1 MSNQE
6 KDKQDGAFALP
17 ELGKRKYISSSQDE
31 KQPAIKEKKAAA
43 RRYMRPHSLQK
54 DKEVVLETQLIDT
67 NKVREK
73 AATKP
78 GQEEEKLIQV
88 GKGGVFGKSRPLPN
102 LEREGKV
109 EPEVENVAGSALSAK
124 AVQVLVNIPRTEVYP
139 ELTELAALEIRAAGK
154 RGDYSL
160 LEPVA
165 KGAESILYKARSG
178 SHIFCVKA
186 IRNRWDALLGNSK
199 TRNNQEKL
207 QDVSYSTKTRHL
219 RNEYDVARA
228 LYNAQEEMP
237 VVKVLCLRKVTRFG
251 LELGY
256 DLLMEY
262 IQGHDL
268 SERNILKKFSVEDKI
283 RLMYQAVQALS
294 YMHKRKLIHLD
305 IKPSNF
311 MLTRDGKIRLIDFG
325 ISVFSGFK
333 GRSITG
339 TTGYLSPEQVAKET
353 LNEATDIFAL
363 GVTFA
368 IFFGGKPLSQNL
380 EELLQRS
387 VRRDARFHLESGGV
401 SAIADLP
408 ELSDKPLIA
417 EIIRNC
423 SILKR
428 ENRIPNCQNLLMQ
441 LQQASKNYGLILE

>member
-1 MSNQE
+1 MDNQE
-6 KDKQDGAFALP
+6 KDKQDGAFAVP
-17 ELGKRKYISSSQDE
+17 EPDKRRYISGPQSE
-31 KQPAIKEKKAAA
+31 KQPGKKGTA
-43 RRYMRPHSLQK
+43 RRYIRPRSLQK
-54 DKEVVLETQLIDT
+54 DKEVILETQLIDT

-73 AATKP
+73 AEAKTASM
-78 GQEEEKLIQV
+78 EEKLLQV
-88 GKGGVFGKSRPLPN
+88 SKAGVSDKERPVPASWRKSQAP
-102 LEREGKV
+102 
-109 EPEVENVAGSALSAK
+109 PEEDNPAGSALSAE
-124 AVQVLVNIPRTEVYP
+124 AVQMLENIPRSDVYP
-139 ELTELAALEIRAAGK
+139 DLTEMAVLEIRAAGK
-154 RGDYSL
+154 KGDYSI

-178 SHIFCVKA
+178 QHIFCVKA
-186 IRNRWDALLGNSK
+186 IRNRWDTVLGNSK

-207 QDVSYSTKTRHL
+207 QDVSYATKTRHL
-219 RNEYDVARA
+219 HNEYDVARA

-237 VVKVLCLRKVTRFG
+237 VVKVMYLRKVTRFG

-268 SERNILKKFSVEDKI
+268 SERNILKRFGVEDKI
-283 RLMYQAVQALS
+283 RLMYQATQALS
-294 YMHKRKLIHLD
+294 YVHKRKLIHLD

-311 MLTRDGKIRLIDFG
+311 MLTRDGKVRLIDFG

-387 VRRDARFHLESGGV
+387 VRRDARFHLESGNV

-408 ELSDKPLIA
+408 ELSDRPLIA

-428 ENRIPNCQNLLMQ
+428 ENRIPNCHNLLMQ
-441 LQQASKNYGLILE
+441 LQQAAKSYGLVLE

>member
-1 MSNQE
+1 MDNQG
-6 KDKQDGAFALP
+6 KDNQSGAFGVP
-17 ELGKRKYISSSQDE
+17 EQGKRKYLSGPLKEEREALEVKKSSG
-31 KQPAIKEKKAAA
+31 
-43 RRYMRPHSLQK
+43 RRYLQPRALEK
-54 DKEVVLETQLIDT
+54 DKSVILDTQLIDT
-67 NKVREK
+67 NKMREK
-73 AATKP
+73 PAAKKVS
-78 GQEEEKLIQV
+78 EEEPLIQV
-88 GKGGVFGKSRPLPN
+88 GKVAVDKGRQVSPFGEDNSDTAEADNNTGL
-102 LEREGKV
+102 V
-109 EPEVENVAGSALSAK
+109 LSTR
-124 AVQVLVNIPRTEVYP
+124 AVQTLGSIPRDEIYP
-139 ELTELAALEIRAAGK
+139 DLTDVAIQEIRTAGK
-154 RGDYSL
+154 KGNYTL
-160 LEPVA
+160 LEPIA

-178 SHIFCVKA
+178 SHTFCVKA
-186 IRNRWDALLGNSK
+186 IRNRWDTVLGNSK
-199 TRNNQEKL
+199 TRSNQEKL
-207 QDVSYSTKTRHL
+207 QDVSYNTKLRHL

-228 LYNAQEEMP
+228 LYNVQEAMP
-237 VVKVLCLRKVTRFG
+237 VVKVFYLRKVTRFG

-268 SERNILKKFSVEDKI
+268 SDRNILKRFSVDDKI
-283 RLMYQAVQALS
+283 RLMYQATMAVHYL
-294 YMHKRKLIHLD
+294 HKRKLIHLD
-305 IKPSNF
+305 LKPSNF
-311 MLTRDGKIRLIDFG
+311 MLTRNGKIRLIDFG

-368 IFFGGKPLSQNL
+368 IFFGGKALMQNQ

-387 VRRDARFHLESGGV
+387 VRRDARFHLESGNV
-401 SAIADLP
+401 SAVADLP
-408 ELSDKPLIA
+408 ELLDKPLIA

-441 LQQASKNYGLILE
+441 LQQAAKSYGLTLE